1 MSTIEDEPPEHESQA
16 GDPGRGPLKRRA
28 DARAS
33 TLRGHQSA
41 QARRRWP
48 PFAQKLGRRVR
59 RLREQ
64 RGLKQES
71 LAYEAHC
78 SQSMLSRIENGEA
91 LPDFMQMVLIARALD
106 LSVEFFATDE
116 DQRVEAG
123 MF

>member
-1 MSTIEDEPPEHESQA
+1 MSTTEDEPPEQQDRA
-16 GDPGRGPLKRRA
+16 GSPAPGPQKRRA
-28 DARAS
+28 EARVS
-33 TLRGHQSA
+33 TLRGHQAA
-41 QARRRWP
+41 QIKRRWP

-106 LSVEFFATDE
+106 LSVEFFAADE